1 MKRYK
6 NLALFLVIVLLMV
19 IQNNLFLNM
28 SVHAITNRYFEDTF
42 EISVAGLPSKYDNIK
57 CSLEDVRVEIKGD
70 KIVILDLV
78 PDQVYHDVKITFT
91 DDIGRKYE
99 FNFDNVITSLPNKAN
114 NKFVYDAYSNGLGRK
129 PEHTGFKYW
138 FGRLSSATI
147 TAVDFI
153 NEMVNSEEFNLIYKT
168 PREKIGA
175 LYKTVVGREAEK
187 EGLDY
192 WLNQFNLLV
201 EEDGME
207 SSEAVSDLVNRMVS
221 ENEFK
226 SIVKE
231 AGFIYN

>member
-1 MKRYK
+1 
-6 NLALFLVIVLLMV
+6 
-19 IQNNLFLNM
+19 
-28 SVHAITNRYFEDTF
+28 
-42 EISVAGLPSKYDNIK
+42 
-57 CSLEDVRVEIKGD
+57 
-70 KIVILDLV
+70 
-78 PDQVYHDVKITFT
+78 
-91 DDIGRKYE
+91 
-99 FNFDNVITSLPNKAN
+99 
-114 NKFVYDAYSNGLGRK
+114 
-129 PEHTGFKYW
+129 
-138 FGRLSSATI
+138 
-147 TAVDFI
+147 
-153 NEMVNSEEFNLIYKT
+153 MVNSEEFNLIYKT

-187 EGLDY
+187 EGLDF